1 MGDLLTNPNREMR
14 QFERR
19 PYIKT
24 VDYSVNAP
32 EFKKQKMLNLKGK
45 AIDICDAGIGIHTD
59 YPLAPGYMLR
69 FNDGIEH
76 KAVIGIVMWCI
87 KLDDNYRVGIKLAVE
102 RQYINLLDEVI
113 ELFNKQLAGIEKR
126 CSAPEADPYKLLND
140 ITIAISDAMDVC
152 EEFERGVKDRD
163 IIQDAQ
169 FRFREKT
176 NPILSKSYCINRTR
190 TWPQGFQGDYKT
202 LEGVYKNTPL
212 SDGIGYY
219 LDLYMLNAPLAH
231 AVRNRIKK
239 LEELLRDEILKRER
253 PSILNIGCGSC
264 RELMGLVPE
273 IKESNARVTC
283 IDNDNDALAFAQS
296 RLYYTGIFE
305 QVEFRK
311 YNALRLFDYELAM
324 SDFGKQDIIYS
335 VGLFDYLPS
344 DFLVKM
350 FGTLYNLLN
359 DGGRLIAAF
368 KDARRYRP
376 QEYHWLV
383 DWNGFLQRNEEDFM
397 GIFFDADIPDSAISE
412 MREDTGIIIF
422 YIITK

>member
-1 MGDLLTNPNREMR
+1 MENLLTNPNGEMR

-19 PYIKT
+19 PYMKT
-24 VDYSVNAP
+24 VGYSVSAL
-32 EFKKQKMLNLKGK
+32 ESKERKRLNLKGR
-45 AIDICDAGIGIHTD
+45 AIDISEIGIGLQTD
-59 YPLAPGYMLR
+59 HPLAPGYILW
-69 FNDGIEH
+69 FNDGMERT
-76 KAVIGIVMWCI
+76 GIVKWCI
-87 KLDDNYRVGIKLAVE
+87 KLDNTYRVGIKLD
-102 RQYINLLDEVI
+102 YIKYLDEAIDEFNNQLKDI
-113 ELFNKQLAGIEKR
+113 EERCFNPKE
-126 CSAPEADPYKLLND
+126 DPDKLLNA
-140 ITIAISDAMDVC
+140 ITIAISDAMNAC
-152 EEFERGVKDRD
+152 EEFEREVKDKD
-163 IIQDAQ
+163 IIRDARI
-169 FRFREKT
+169 RFREKT

-202 LEGVYKNTPL
+202 LEGVYKNTPF

-253 PSILNIGCGSC
+253 PFILNIGCGSS

-273 IKESNARVTC
+273 IKESNASVTC
-283 IDNDNDALAFAQS
+283 IDSDNDALAFAQS
-296 RLYYTGIFE
+296 RLYYTGVLE

-350 FGTLYNLLN
+350 FETLYNLLN
-359 DGGRLIAAF
+359 PGGRLIAAS
-368 KDARRYRP
+368 KDARRYRS

-383 DWNGFLQRNEEDFM
+383 DWDGFLQRNEEDFRD
-397 GIFFDADIPDSAISE
+397 IFSDAKIPDSAISE
-412 MREDTGIIIF
+412 VREDTGIIIF
-422 YIITK
+422 YLITK